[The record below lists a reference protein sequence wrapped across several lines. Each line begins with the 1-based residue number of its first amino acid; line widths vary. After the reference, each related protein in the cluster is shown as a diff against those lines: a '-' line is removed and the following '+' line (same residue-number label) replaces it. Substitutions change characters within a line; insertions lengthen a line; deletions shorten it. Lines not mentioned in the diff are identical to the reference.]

1 MNNDFLQSQE
11 YEMLKGSIDT
21 AVKNHHSEKEQELTT
36 ILKTLVDSGY
46 ITQAQIEDLTRELS
60 QELYNALMRE
70 MLSAYTDEDIE
81 NLIQAHQTGLNE
93 VQMTELYL
101 RLYEQRKNKEL
112 ELYAIEVIE
121 GFVEQLI
128 IQLKIAKQT
137 VDDVKNLS
145 DDQATII
152 IDLIEQGLV
161 DEAEKRLEEFKNG
174 KSETTQTSKPS
185 VESSDISKDDLQMLY
200 QMLKNNYVEESKN
213 ILEKLL
219 SNDSKE

>member
-1 MNNDFLQSQE
+1 
-11 YEMLKGSIDT
+11 MLKGSIDT